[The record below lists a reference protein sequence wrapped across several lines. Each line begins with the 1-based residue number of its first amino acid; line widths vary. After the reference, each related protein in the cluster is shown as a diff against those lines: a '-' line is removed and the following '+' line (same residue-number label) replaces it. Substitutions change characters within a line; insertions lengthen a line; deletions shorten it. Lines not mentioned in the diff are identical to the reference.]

1 MNEVVELNKESYI
14 RTKLDITEFQ
24 SDDILTGSD
33 HLIEIKP
40 GQDAGGVIKD
50 PESAIP
56 LSF

>member
-1 MNEVVELNKESYI
+1 MVELNKESYI

-33 HLIEIKP
+33 PLIEVDP
-40 GQDAGGVIKD
+40 GQTGGGVIGN
-50 PESAIP
+50 PESVIP

>member
-24 SDDILTGSD
+24 SDDILTGSTP
-33 HLIEIKP
+33 LIEVDP
-40 GQDAGGVIKD
+40 GQTGGGVIGE
-50 PESAIP
+50 PESVIP

>member
-1 MNEVVELNKESYI
+1 MVELNKESYI

-33 HLIEIKP
+33 HLIEVKP
-40 GQDAGGVIKD
+40 GQDGGGVIGE
-50 PESAIP
+50 PESVIP

>member
-1 MNEVVELNKESYI
+1 MNKESYI

-50 PESAIP
+50 PESAIS